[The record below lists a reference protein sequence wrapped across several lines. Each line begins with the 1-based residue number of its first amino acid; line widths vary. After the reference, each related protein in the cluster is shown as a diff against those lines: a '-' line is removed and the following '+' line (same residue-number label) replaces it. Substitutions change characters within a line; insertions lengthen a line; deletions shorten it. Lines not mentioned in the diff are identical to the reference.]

1 VKKNS
6 KCASS
11 QTHQF
16 HAMLIPKRF
25 KPNLCNIAIEKLLTC
40 CPPFSKPPQMMCWYH
55 RAQTRKLP
63 CLPPREPSIMQHLKY
78 SARKTLQPPSLALRN
93 GSSVVYVHVRP
104 AVESRWRNRAAMAE
118 LLTLLAKSSLV
129 PGVVPVSGRVD
140 RSFVGFKLGV
150 GSFRRVHVDIW
161 SGGHAEAAISGF
173 LLNRLSFDR
182 RESQAQLFGARLLR
196 WVGCRWHRRHGP
208 LLLPLS
214 PRA

>member
-1 VKKNS
+1 MLTP
-6 KCASS
+6 KC
-11 QTHQF
+11 
-16 HAMLIPKRF
+16 F
-25 KPNLCNIAIEKLLTC
+25 KPNLCNVAIEKLLTY

-63 CLPPREPSIMQHLKY
+63 CLPPREPSIMQHPKC
-78 SARKTLQPPSLALRN
+78 SARKALQPPSLAWRD

-104 AVESRWRNRAAMAE
+104 AVEPQWRNRAAMAE

-129 PGVVPVSGRVD
+129 PGVVLVSGCVD

-161 SGGHAEAAISGF
+161 SGGQWHAEAAISGF

-182 RESQAQLFGARLLR
+182 REPGSALRGACFSRARLLLR
-196 WVGCRWHRRHGP
+196 
-208 LLLPLS
+208 
-214 PRA
+214 